1 MLLRLLRIVTCW
13 RFCVHLGQFCS
24 GAMFRWPKH
33 AIRFWHAA
41 SHSKESESQS
51 KTVIAQQLMMTYVMT
66 TRPGVQLYMKY
77 WLYLSHQCW
86 PKTRAE
92 SMNAKKYSWHEI
104 NRKLTYIPYW
114 QRSNPL
120 DKGTKK
126 KSHHNLRRN
135 GSDDEFFMCMCRPV
149 TKLSQFS
156 KIKLSFCF
164 SIQINQ
170 LST

>member
-126 KSHHNLRRN
+126 KATIIYVGMAVMMNSSCACA
-135 GSDDEFFMCMCRPV
+135 G
-149 TKLSQFS
+149 LSQS
-156 KIKLSFCF
+156 SLSSPKLNCLFVSVYK
-164 SIQINQ
+164 
-170 LST
+170 